1 MKKRLLALI
10 MVLSLALSLVPV
22 GAVDAVSGANEQITS
37 VSTGSESPVQIT
49 KTLTG
54 DGSATDPYKLQLE
67 AYVTGQ
73 VSAPTTKP
81 LDIVLV
87 IDQSGS
93 MAYDEDG
100 HETYQYNER
109 RIAQLKTAL
118 DAFIDQIQENAETND
133 VDHRIAIVG
142 FASDNDAGDSWD
154 TTGAA
159 ITEGSSDSYYVNTGL
174 YIDGVMKNYETKG
187 TDGHYSEVYDSDR
200 DPLDTAETYWIHSG
214 RSYIEVSYSTSQNSW
229 GYYSY
234 GRWQEVT
241 PKTSREDTAHRH
253 TQFYEYIPG
262 TEGEALTA
270 EDYKDALVSANV
282 SGRVNSDLSTAVNNM
297 EASGGTYTWYG
308 MEMAKN
314 VFDNNDSSGRER
326 VVVVFSDG
334 ETNSDPSDVLDQA
347 NDLKASYDATI
358 YTVAFGD
365 SASLLEHVSSDY
377 ESAWYRNG
385 RYDGNHPDNWWMN
398 DYSLEVSRN
407 TDWSDIFTTI
417 AGDITSSVDADAA
430 SVLTDTLFEYFAFGD
445 LGENNGNVTVQVY
458 NATGYDS
465 SAPSWKWARNE
476 NNVTVS
482 VAGKTIN
489 ISGFDYSSYPVVYDT
504 EEHSWTGQ
512 KLVISFPI
520 QIDSNATF
528 NESGLYDTN
537 NTTDTKAGLK
547 NDEGYFDNAELND
560 SPNVY
565 VGVHK
570 VTYEWTGDNIPE
582 DEELPAAITGLVNGQ
597 SYTVDSTYHAGYT
610 VNSEDEYGNVNGTYT
625 FSGWKLNDA
634 VVTGEQKMGDA
645 DVTLIGEWTYEEQA
659 VATHKVTYDWGTE
672 NVPNG
677 VTLPEDETSYVKG
690 QPYEVDDTY
699 TSETTVNSY
708 DENGNMN
715 GVYTFSGWTD
725 PNNGTMGEADVIID
739 GSWNW
744 SPASMTVDKVLT
756 SINGEAV
763 NDNGNVQV
771 SAEDVLGYKI
781 TVTNTGEIPLANIQ
795 VTDSLWGNGVTSVS
809 VNEGEA
815 QPITSDGFI
824 IPVLG
829 VGDNYTFEYTYTV
842 PADYEGDTLT
852 NVARAEDPDGPGGG
866 DEVTVWTKGVSIQ
879 PAAITLYTGGTGYS
893 GIVGNE
899 NGNTVEDAESTGLP
913 EPGYYIELPQTL
925 NNAILDALG
934 EQPGTVIDLSKY
946 VEFTYDDNN
955 ETTRTWALERY
966 DRGGD
971 STVSDGR
978 YIYRLCTT
986 APEQPA
992 VRLAITG
999 DTVDGMVTSDEF
1011 DINLNQ
1017 NLYREYTMSIYA
1029 GDLDQGLVKLTVKDD
1044 AGLGELDGQSYSVEV
1059 EPGTLTI
1066 RGVTGEEETAVV
1078 GSQTESGF
1086 RASVPDGTTYNIN
1099 ESAIGVNDPSNIQ
1112 LLVDEIVAEGTDAE
1126 EVTNALVNN
1135 VQEALAADGISLDS
1149 PAYDMQYLDLVDGN
1163 NGNVYVTASND
1174 VTITWPMPT
1183 DAAKDTN
1190 FHVVHFDGL
1199 DREFSGEDAVRE
1211 INDCNPEVLEA
1222 SVVDGAIQF
1231 TTDSFSPFVLVY
1243 DTNADA
1249 APGLDVEKTLTAVNE
1264 ENPGSSVSVGDTLT
1278 YTITVTNTGNVD
1290 LTNVT
1295 VTDTMS
1301 NGRTV
1306 NWVNLPEGVTEN
1318 ADGTLTIASLP
1329 TGGDPVTLTANYVVL
1344 RIDANSNLSNTV
1356 KVTGQTPDGGTTED
1370 ETTTP
1375 PTPVDPITPIRP
1387 PVDPDKPE
1395 LNTEDHYAYIVG
1407 YPDGNVKP
1415 EGNITRAEVATIFF
1429 RLLTD
1434 ESRDEFW
1441 SQTNPYS
1448 DVSED
1453 DWYNNAVSTLT
1464 NAGIIDGY
1472 EDGTFKPNGN
1482 ITRAEFATIAVRFF
1496 EATYEGENL
1505 FPDIDGHWAQDYINE
1520 AANAGIVD
1528 GYPDGTFQPQQLIT
1542 RAEAMTMV
1550 NRTIDR
1556 HPDADH
1562 LLDDMITWPDNPET
1576 AWYYEQV
1583 QEATNSHEYTMN
1595 TDDEQNP
1602 YEIWTEL
1609 LPVRDWA
1616 QLEKEWSD
1624 AHSGQS
1630 GGDVV

>member
-1 MKKRLLALI
+1 MGTED
-10 MVLSLALSLVPV
+10 VTV
-22 GAVDAVSGANEQITS
+22 
-37 VSTGSESPVQIT
+37 TGSWSYE
-49 KTLTG
+49 
-54 DGSATDPYKLQLE
+54 ATE
-67 AYVTGQ
+67 V
-73 VSAPTTKP
+73 
-81 LDIVLV
+81 
-87 IDQSGS
+87 
-93 MAYDEDG
+93 
-100 HETYQYNER
+100 
-109 RIAQLKTAL
+109 AQ
-118 DAFIDQIQENAETND
+118 
-133 VDHRIAIVG
+133 
-142 FASDNDAGDSWD
+142 
-154 TTGAA
+154 
-159 ITEGSSDSYYVNTGL
+159 
-174 YIDGVMKNYETKG
+174 
-187 TDGHYSEVYDSDR
+187 
-200 DPLDTAETYWIHSG
+200 
-214 RSYIEVSYSTSQNSW
+214 
-229 GYYSY
+229 
-234 GRWQEVT
+234 
-241 PKTSREDTAHRH
+241 
-253 TQFYEYIPG
+253 
-262 TEGEALTA
+262 
-270 EDYKDALVSANV
+270 
-282 SGRVNSDLSTAVNNM
+282 
-297 EASGGTYTWYG
+297 
-308 MEMAKN
+308 
-314 VFDNNDSSGRER
+314 
-326 VVVVFSDG
+326 
-334 ETNSDPSDVLDQA
+334 
-347 NDLKASYDATI
+347 
-358 YTVAFGD
+358 
-365 SASLLEHVSSDY
+365 
-377 ESAWYRNG
+377 
-385 RYDGNHPDNWWMN
+385 
-398 DYSLEVSRN
+398 
-407 TDWSDIFTTI
+407 
-417 AGDITSSVDADAA
+417 
-430 SVLTDTLFEYFAFGD
+430 
-445 LGENNGNVTVQVY
+445 
-458 NATGYDS
+458 
-465 SAPSWKWARNE
+465 
-476 NNVTVS
+476 
-482 VAGKTIN
+482 
-489 ISGFDYSSYPVVYDT
+489 
-504 EEHSWTGQ
+504 
-512 KLVISFPI
+512 
-520 QIDSNATF
+520 
-528 NESGLYDTN
+528 
-537 NTTDTKAGLK
+537 
-547 NDEGYFDNAELND
+547 
-560 SPNVY
+560 
-565 VGVHK
+565 HK
-570 VTYEWTGDNIPE
+570 VTYDWGKENVPEGVTLPE
-582 DEELPAAITGLVNGQ
+582 DITGLVNGQ
-597 SYTVDSTYHAGYT
+597 SYTIDSKYTAGYT
-610 VNSEDEYGNVNGTYT
+610 VTVEDAYGNPTGTYT
-625 FSGWKLNDA
+625 FSGWTDPNNGKMGNED
-634 VVTGEQKMGDA
+634 VTVTGSWTYDATEVAQHTVTYDWGEENIPDGVTLPESITGLVNGQSYTIDSTYTEGYTVTVEDAYGNPTGTYTFSGWTDPNNGTMGTE
-645 DVTLIGEWTYEEQA
+645 DVTVTGSWSYEATE
-659 VATHKVTYDWGTE
+659 VAQHTVTYDWGTE
-672 NVPNG
+672 NIPEG
-677 VTLPEDETSYVKG
+677 VTLPESITGLVNG

-699 TSETTVNSY
+699 TSENTVNSY

-725 PNNGTMGEADVIID
+725 PNNGTMGEADVVIT
-739 GSWNW
+739 GSWSW
-744 SPASMTVDKVLT
+744 SSASMTVDKALT
-756 SINGEAV
+756 SINGVEV
-763 NDNGNVQV
+763 NDNGNVQ
-771 SAEDVLGYKI
+771 ANAGDVLGYKI
-781 TVTNTGEIPLANIQ
+781 TVTNTGKTNLAEIL
-795 VTDSLWGNGVTSVS
+795 VTDTLWGNGVDTIT
-809 VNEGEA
+809 VNEGTP
-815 QPITSDGFI
+815 QTITAAGFTI
-824 IPVLG
+824 AALAAG
-829 VGDNYTFEYTYTV
+829 NSFTFEYTYTV

-852 NVARAEDPDGPGGG
+852 NTATAEDPDGPSDG
-866 DEVTVWTKGVSIQ
+866 DEVTVLTKSVSIT
-879 PAAITLYTGGTGYS
+879 PANMTLYTGGTGYS
-893 GIVGNE
+893 GIIGNGE
-899 NGNTVEDAESTGLP
+899 TGETVENPASTGLP
-913 EPGYYIELPQTL
+913 EPGYYIELPETL
-925 NNAILDALG
+925 NEAILEALR
-934 EQPGTVIDLSKY
+934 EEPGTIIDLSNY
-946 VEFTYDDNN
+946 VEFTYDDGND
-955 ETTRTWALERY
+955 TTRTWKLERY
-966 DRGGD
+966 DRDGA

-999 DTVDGMVTSDEF
+999 DTVEGVVISDEF
-1011 DINLNQ
+1011 DISLNRD
-1017 NLYREYTMSIYA
+1017 LYREYTMSIYA

-1086 RASVPDGTTYNIN
+1086 GASVPEDTTYNIN
-1099 ESAIGVNDPSNIQ
+1099 ESEIGVNDPSNIQ
-1112 LLVDEIVAEGTDAE
+1112 LLVDEIVTEGAEADV
-1126 EVTNALVNN
+1126 VTNALTEK
-1135 VQEALAADGISLDS
+1135 VQDVLETEGISLDS
-1149 PAYDMQYLDLVDGN
+1149 PAYDMQYMDLVDGN

-1211 INDCNPEVLEA
+1211 INDCIPEVLEA
-1222 SVVDGAIQF
+1222 SVVDGVIQF

-1249 APGLDVEKTLTAVNE
+1249 APGLNVEKTLTAVNE

-1344 RIDANSNLSNTV
+1344 RIDANSDLSNTV

-1370 ETTTP
+1370 EMTTP

-1528 GYPDGTFQPQQLIT
+1528 GYPDGTFGPQKLIT

-1556 HPDADH
+1556 HPHEDH
-1562 LLDDMITWPDNPET
+1562 LLEDMIVWPDNPET